1 MERVRPLIL
10 LHRWYCYLL
19 QIILSLTSETTQQYT
34 DRNSRSQQQ
43 SLQQHHHRTPN
54 CNNSPIKNRLNIGV
68 SSQQR
73 VAIID
78 EAPRA
83 MDIDGSGYGEL
94 ILVSIVQFFT
104 QNWSNAYNHS
114 ISSISKSFYTAMS
127 LSSTAAAIAKEPRL
141 WCLPPP
147 PAEPSDEDLSII
159 WLGVGY
165 TARFELSH

>member
-1 MERVRPLIL
+1 M
-10 LHRWYCYLL
+10 
-19 QIILSLTSETTQQYT
+19 TQQYT

-104 QNWSNAYNHS
+104 QN
-114 ISSISKSFYTAMS
+114 
-127 LSSTAAAIAKEPRL
+127 
-141 WCLPPP
+141 
-147 PAEPSDEDLSII
+147 
-159 WLGVGY
+159 
-165 TARFELSH
+165 